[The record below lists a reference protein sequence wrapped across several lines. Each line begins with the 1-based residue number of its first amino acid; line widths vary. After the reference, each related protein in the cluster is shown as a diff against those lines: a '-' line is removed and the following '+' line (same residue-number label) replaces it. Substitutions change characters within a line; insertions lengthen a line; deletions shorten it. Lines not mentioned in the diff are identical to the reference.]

1 MENWQPQ
8 ESKLAEWQKNCREA
22 KRLAIQ
28 IRVRLEVNSGD
39 ALLAQEEL
47 KKIAEECAVALN
59 STMSELQSYA
69 AFQWFIGSTPD
80 FELSPKFDLPH
91 ETNIM
96 SFMKNKLAEL
106 NQ

>member
-1 MENWQPQ
+1 MENWQPP

-22 KRLAIQ
+22 KRLATM
-28 IRVRLEVNSGD
+28 IRVRLEVSSGN
-39 ALLAQEEL
+39 ALLARDEL

-59 STMSELQSYA
+59 STVKELQGYA

-80 FELSPKFDLPH
+80 FQLSPEFDLPQ
-91 ETNIM
+91 EANIM